1 MHQFD
6 PSLPGLIEGDVTNVA
21 VNESPP
27 FSPFSLANSVID
39 NSEPFDIAVEWNVSG
54 PLATLWITALG
65 SPWLVRVYAES
76 QGPGPE
82 ILLSTTS
89 VSAATFAGT
98 TNDRTYTAT
107 MSVPANTLPEDVGG
121 DSGLYRLTASVF
133 LNSSLGAPGYDMIGF
148 SDGPVIQVENPV

>member
-6 PSLPGLIEGDVTNVA
+6 PSIPDLIEGDITNVA
-21 VNESPP
+21 VNETPP
-27 FSPFSLANSVID
+27 FGLANHVV
-39 NSEPFDIAVEWNVSG
+39 NRAEPFDIVVDWNVKG
-54 PLATLWITALG
+54 PLTTLWIAALACEG
-65 SPWLVRVYAES
+65 AQWLVRVYAES

-107 MSVPANTLPEDVGG
+107 MTVPANTLPEDTGG
-121 DSGLYRLTASVF
+121 NSGLYRLTTSVF

-148 SDGPVIQVENPV
+148 SDETAIQVEDPV